1 MILQENESENI
12 QYQAIVYQ
20 QQLEHSAMTPDLPGL
35 GVKTIKNL
43 DEEMTDINL
52 KLKLNSI

>member
-1 MILQENESENI
+1 
-12 QYQAIVYQ
+12 
-20 QQLEHSAMTPDLPGL
+20 MTPDLPGL
-35 GVKTIKNL
+35 GLKTIKNL

>member
-1 MILQENESENI
+1 M
-12 QYQAIVYQ
+12 YQ

-35 GVKTIKNL
+35 GVKTVENL